1 MRRSLRPSIL
11 PAALAL
17 GAASSQ
23 PADHAMIWGGVHIY
37 HGSGQDVAGYGSQ
50 YIPCSA
56 TACSVRVAVGKRD
69 YNRFVK
75 WCGAAK
81 KDVIVTVG
89 AMGGH
94 AECQGPTPWLLQ
106 VNVAMHN
113 AQDVLTA
120 HAEPVTI
127 TVEAT
132 E

>member
-1 MRRSLRPSIL
+1 MRRLLLLTIL
-11 PAALAL
+11 PAALTL

-23 PADHAMIWGGVHIY
+23 PVDHAMIWGGVHVW
-37 HGSGQDVAGYGSQ
+37 HGSSQDVAGYGSQ

-56 TACSVRVAVGKRD
+56 TACTVRVALGKRD

-75 WCGAAK
+75 WCGAAR

-89 AMGGH
+89 AMGGQ
-94 AECQGPTPWLLQ
+94 AECKGPTPWLMT
-106 VNVAMHN
+106 VHVAMHD
-113 AQDVLTA
+113 AHDVLTT